1 MILWCFL
8 LISIINFVPL
18 LWPFSDRWGKD
29 LDNKSWIYTTYQKA
43 YVKFWKLY
51 TGFLVLEKNISKHST
66 LYSFFLYRIPFKGD
80 LVCASSEQ
88 TWKPFITEC
97 FVQCRCKFSWN
108 WPLGFQDEVENK
120 QSLQQ
125 RWTTE
130 KTLTRKALFQKP
142 LGQVSLKEKQT
153 HSI

>member
-8 LISIINFVPL
+8 LISIINFGPL

-88 TWKPFITEC
+88 TWKPSSQNALCNVDASLVEIGHLVFKMKLKISK
-97 FVQCRCKFSWN
+97 VYIN
-108 WPLGFQDEVENK
+108 DEQQKKLCPEK
-120 QSLQQ
+120 LSFKSLWA
-125 RWTTE
+125 RW
-130 KTLTRKALFQKP
+130 A
-142 LGQVSLKEKQT
+142 
-153 HSI
+153 

>member
-66 LYSFFLYRIPFKGD
+66 LYSFFLYRILCVLHLNKLESPSSQNALCNVDASLVEIGHLVFKMKLKISKVYNND
-80 LVCASSEQ
+80 EQ
-88 TWKPFITEC
+88 QK
-97 FVQCRCKFSWN
+97 KL
-108 WPLGFQDEVENK
+108 WPEKLSFK
-120 QSLQQ
+120 SLWA
-125 RWTTE
+125 RW
-130 KTLTRKALFQKP
+130 A
-142 LGQVSLKEKQT
+142 
-153 HSI
+153 